1 MITTAADIYI
11 LTGFSMG
18 IIIVVAVVVVAF
30 TTLYIMKPISPKNGI
45 ARTQKQPV
53 EDIETSATPLPQ
65 SRLNILAGGRRSLRL
80 WVRRIFQRRNISPDP
95 PPTDEEQATNEPSS
109 IPLPGVTSPESE
121 INDVSLSV
129 NQGMPNMEPANEEET
144 LATPLPQPDEGQA
157 TDGPSS
163 IPLPGV
169 TSPESEIN
177 DVSLSVNQEM
187 PNMEPVNEEE
197 TKVNMSNAFPTE
209 PVEFTQGKHQGE
221 PEPSE
226 PESEELKED
235 SQDEDRKPAVTEDS
249 MFDLFTTEEVEEND
263 SSKLA
268 ESLNDVGARDLLGE
282 AQSLINQLKQYRER

>member
-95 PPTDEEQATNEPSS
+95 PPTDEEQATNE
-109 IPLPGVTSPESE
+109 
-121 INDVSLSV
+121 
-129 NQGMPNMEPANEEET
+129 
-144 LATPLPQPDEGQA
+144 
-157 TDGPSS
+157 PSS